1 MAKRKT
7 KALRAATLGKMPA
20 TVRNEAEF
28 RTVEGHDVLITYRR
42 FATISKPARKAM
54 LEARRAEQLSRG
66 RPKPSSN
73 QPARVPG
80 TWGPAEK

>member
-1 MAKRKT
+1 MAKHKT

-28 RTVEGHDVLITYRR
+28 RTVEGHDVLITWRR
-42 FATISKPARKAM
+42 FSTISKPARKAM
-54 LEARRAEQLSRG
+54 LEARRAEQRSRG
-66 RPKPSSN
+66 QAKPGPVR
-73 QPARVPG
+73 PARVPG